1 MILVTI
7 TSYVPFLCSV
17 FPQPQASV
25 YFIHLPST
33 LLEVIFQ
40 FLNLQDVGLGAH
52 MDALVSFPGLL
63 ATLSMG
69 TRLVHT
75 TNMTLCQSTSIYYSR
90 YMIFWFLFLAVYR
103 CEIPLSDLHCSQIR
117 LMYRWMI

>member
-25 YFIHLPST
+25 YFINLPST

-40 FLNLQDVGLGAH
+40 FLNLHKMGLGCSH
-52 MDALVSFPGLL
+52 GWTSLIPRPPCHPEHENG
-63 ATLSMG
+63 
-69 TRLVHT
+69 
-75 TNMTLCQSTSIYYSR
+75 TSIYYKHDIQST
-90 YMIFWFLFLAVYR
+90 
-103 CEIPLSDLHCSQIR
+103 SGCSIQ
-117 LMYRWMI
+117 M

>member
-25 YFIHLPST
+25 YFINLPST

-40 FLNLQDVGLGAH
+40 FLNLHKMGLGCSH
-52 MDALVSFPGLL
+52 GLVSFPGLL
-63 ATLSMG
+63 ATLSMRMG
-69 TRLVHT
+69 LVYT
-75 TNMTLCQSTSIYYSR
+75 TNMTLCQSTSG
-90 YMIFWFLFLAVYR
+90 
-103 CEIPLSDLHCSQIR
+103 CSIQ
-117 LMYRWMI
+117 M